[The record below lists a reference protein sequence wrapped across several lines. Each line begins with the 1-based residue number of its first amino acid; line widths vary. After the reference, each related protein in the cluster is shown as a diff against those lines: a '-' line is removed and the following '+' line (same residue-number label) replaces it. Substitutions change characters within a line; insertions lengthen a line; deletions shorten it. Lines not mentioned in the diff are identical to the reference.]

1 VKKFEVHSAFAP
13 AGDQGAAI
21 SELSRGVVARK
32 KAQTLK
38 GVTGSG
44 KTFTMAK
51 IIEQAQ
57 LPTLV
62 ISHNKTLAAQLYREF
77 KDFFPENAVEYFV
90 SYYDYYQPEAYV
102 PGKDLYIE
110 KDASI
115 NEEIDRLRLAATA
128 ALLERRDVIVVATV
142 SCIYGIGNP
151 RDYRDMR
158 LELSVGAR
166 LDPEEARRRLVR
178 LLYERNDALLE
189 RAHFRVRGDVLEIYP
204 SYTTDAVR
212 VEFFGDQIER
222 IRKIH
227 PLTGESLG
235 DADFYLIYPAK
246 HFVTPEEKLPDA
258 LQRIRD
264 ELAARHEELLEAGK
278 LVEAER
284 LKSRTEYDLEML
296 EEMGYCPGI
305 ENYSRHLSGREEGE
319 RPAVLLDFFPDKFLM
334 FIDESHVTIPQIRGM
349 YEGDRARKLN
359 LVRYGFRLPSAL
371 DNRPLYFA
379 EFEALID
386 RVVYVSATPSGEE
399 LEKSEKLVEQVIRPT
414 GLLDP
419 ELEVRPTEG
428 QIEDLYAEIRRRIQ
442 AGERTLVTTLTK
454 RMAEDLAEYLSELGL
469 KVRYLHSEVETIERV
484 EILRD
489 LRAGE
494 FDVLVGINLLREGLD
509 LPEVSLIGILDADKI
524 GFLRSATS
532 LIQIIGR
539 AARHVNGKVIM
550 YADRVSEAMKL
561 AIEETERRRRLQAEF
576 NRLHGVT
583 PTSIS
588 KSVQDLLVRRKE
600 EKQGLA
606 RFDLELLERQY
617 NVLVPKQRQA
627 LIKRLE
633 EEMLE
638 LAKDLE
644 FERAAVLRDEI
655 QRLKEEAGAPR
666 ASGRHGGDRASERHG
681 DDRASERYGDDRV
694 SGRHGDSSPAVSGSE
709 TARNPRVPLRHGA
722 RKRRFPGSTPS

>member
-1 VKKFEVHSAFAP
+1 MKQFKVVAGFQP
-13 AGDQGAAI
+13 AGDQAQAI
-21 SELSRGVVARK
+21 EALTRGLRSGY

-44 KTFTMAK
+44 KTFSMAK

-110 KDASI
+110 KDSSI
-115 NEEIDRLRLAATA
+115 NQEIDRLRLAATA
-128 ALLERRDVIVVATV
+128 SLLERRDVIVVATV

-151 RDYRDMR
+151 RDYREMR
-158 LELSVGAR
+158 LELTVGQR
-166 LDPEEARRRLVR
+166 LDPEDARRRLVR
-178 LLYERNDALLE
+178 LLYERNDAVLE

-227 PLTGESLG
+227 PLTGETLG
-235 DADFYLIYPAK
+235 EVDFFLIYPAK
-246 HFVTPEEKLPDA
+246 HFVTPEERLPDA
-258 LQRIRD
+258 LERIRT
-264 ELAARHEELLEAGK
+264 ELSIRHKELLEGGK

-296 EEMGYCPGI
+296 QEMGYCPGI

-319 RPAVLLDFFPDKFLM
+319 RPAVLLDFFPERFLM
-334 FIDESHVTIPQIRGM
+334 FIDESHVTVPQVRGM

-379 EFEALID
+379 EFERLIHQ
-386 RVVYVSATPSGEE
+386 VIFVSATPSQEE
-399 LEKSEKLVEQVIRPT
+399 QEKSDQLVEQIIRPT

-428 QIEDLYAEIRRRIQ
+428 QIEDLYAEIRKRIQ

-454 RMAEDLAEYLSELGL
+454 RMAEDLSEYLSELGL

-489 LRAGE
+489 LRLGT

-532 LIQIIGR
+532 LIQTIGR
-539 AARHVNGKVIM
+539 AARHLNGRVIM
-550 YADRVSEAMKL
+550 YADRMSDAMKA
-561 AIEETERRRRLQAEF
+561 AIDETERRRRIQAEY
-576 NRLHGVT
+576 NRVHGIT
-583 PTSIS
+583 PISIS
-588 KSVQDLLVRRKE
+588 KSIQDLLVRHKE

-606 RFDLELLERQY
+606 RFDLELIEQQY
-617 NVLVPKQRQA
+617 NVVVPQQRQA
-627 LIKRLE
+627 LIKRLQ

-655 QRLKEEAGAPR
+655 QRLKEMKAPKTPGSSAPQR
-666 ASGRHGGDRASERHG
+666 AS
-681 DDRASERYGDDRV
+681 
-694 SGRHGDSSPAVSGSE
+694 
-709 TARNPRVPLRHGA
+709 
-722 RKRRFPGSTPS
+722 KRT

>member
-1 VKKFEVHSAFAP
+1 VVKKFKIVSGFQP
-13 AGDQGAAI
+13 AGDQGQAI
-21 SELSRGVVARK
+21 EALVRGLRAGY

-51 IIEQAQ
+51 IIEQVQ
-57 LPTLV
+57 QPTLV

-77 KDFFPENAVEYFV
+77 TDFFPENAVEYFV

-110 KDASI
+110 KDSSI
-115 NEEIDRLRLAATA
+115 NQEIDRLRLAATA

-151 RDYRDMR
+151 RDYREMR
-158 LELSVGAR
+158 LELAVGSR

-178 LLYERNDALLE
+178 LLYERNDAALE
-189 RAHFRVRGDVLEIYP
+189 RAHFRVRGDVLEIFP
-204 SYTTDAVR
+204 SYTTDAIR

-235 DADFYLIYPAK
+235 EVDFYLIYPAK
-246 HFVTPEEKLPDA
+246 HFVTPEERMPGA
-258 LQRIRD
+258 LERIRT
-264 ELAARHEELLEAGK
+264 ELAARHKELLEAGK

-319 RPAVLLDFFPDKFLM
+319 RPAVLLDFFPDHFLM
-334 FIDESHVTIPQIRGM
+334 FIDESHVTVPQIRGM

-379 EFEALID
+379 EFERLID
-386 RVVYVSATPSGEE
+386 QVVFVSATPAQEE
-399 LEKSEKLVEQVIRPT
+399 QEKSEQLVEQIIRPT

-428 QIEDLYAEIRRRIQ
+428 QIEDLYAEIRKRIQ
-442 AGERTLVTTLTK
+442 AGQRTLVTTLTK

-489 LRAGE
+489 LRLGT

-532 LIQIIGR
+532 LIQTIGR
-539 AARHVNGKVIM
+539 AARHLNGKVIM
-550 YADRVSEAMKL
+550 YADRVSDAMKE
-561 AIEETERRRRLQAEF
+561 AIEETERRRRIQAEH
-576 NRLHGVT
+576 NRVHGIT
-583 PTSIS
+583 ATSVS
-588 KSVQDLLVRRKE
+588 KAVQDLLVRQKE
-600 EKQGLA
+600 EKQDLT
-606 RFDLELLERQY
+606 RFDLEVIEQQY
-617 NVLVPKQRQA
+617 NVVVPKQRQA
-627 LIKRLE
+627 LIRRLE

-655 QRLKEEAGAPR
+655 RRLKEMSGAQR
-666 ASGRHGGDRASERHG
+666 AS
-681 DDRASERYGDDRV
+681 
-694 SGRHGDSSPAVSGSE
+694 
-709 TARNPRVPLRHGA
+709 
-722 RKRRFPGSTPS
+722 KRT

>member
-1 VKKFEVHSAFAP
+1 VAGFQP
-13 AGDQGAAI
+13 AGDQAQAIEALARGLAA
-21 SELSRGVVARK
+21 GH

-51 IIEQAQ
+51 IIEQVQ

-77 KDFFPENAVEYFV
+77 KDFFPDNAVEYFV

-110 KDASI
+110 KDSSI
-115 NEEIDRLRLAATA
+115 NQEIDRLRLAATA
-128 ALLERRDVIVVATV
+128 SLLERRDVIVVATV

-151 RDYRDMR
+151 RDYREMR
-158 LELSVGAR
+158 LELAVGQR
-166 LDPEEARRRLVR
+166 LDPEDARRRLVR
-178 LLYERNDALLE
+178 LLYERNDAVLE
-189 RAHFRVRGDVLEIYP
+189 RAHFRVRGDVLEIFP

-212 VEFFGDQIER
+212 VEFFGEQIER

-235 DADFYLIYPAK
+235 ELDFFLIYPAK
-246 HFVTPEEKLPDA
+246 HFVTPEERLPDA
-258 LQRIRD
+258 LQRIRT
-264 ELAARHEELLEAGK
+264 ELALRHEELLGAGK

-296 EEMGYCPGI
+296 QEMGYCPGI

-319 RPAVLLDFFPDKFLM
+319 RPAVLLDFFPERFLM
-334 FIDESHVTIPQIRGM
+334 FIDESHVTVPQVRGM

-379 EFEALID
+379 EFERLID
-386 RVVYVSATPSGEE
+386 QVVFVSATPGQEE
-399 LEKSEKLVEQVIRPT
+399 QEKSVKLVEQIIRPT

-419 ELEVRPTEG
+419 ELDVRPTEG
-428 QIEDLYAEIRRRIQ
+428 QIEDLYAEIRKRIQ

-489 LRAGE
+489 LRLGA

-532 LIQIIGR
+532 LIQTIGR
-539 AARHVNGKVIM
+539 AARHLNGKVIM
-550 YADRVSEAMKL
+550 YADRVSEAMRA
-561 AIEETERRRRLQAEF
+561 AIDETERRRRIQAEY
-576 NRLHGVT
+576 NRVHGIT
-583 PTSIS
+583 PVSVS
-588 KSVQDLLVRRKE
+588 KAIQDLLVRHKE

-606 RFDLELLERQY
+606 RFDLEFIEKQY
-617 NVLVPKQRQA
+617 NVVVPKQRQA

-633 EEMLE
+633 QEMLE

-655 QRLKEEAGAPR
+655 RRLEEMKGPQR
-666 ASGRHGGDRASERHG
+666 AS
-681 DDRASERYGDDRV
+681 
-694 SGRHGDSSPAVSGSE
+694 
-709 TARNPRVPLRHGA
+709 
-722 RKRRFPGSTPS
+722 KRT

>member
-1 VKKFEVHSAFAP
+1 
-13 AGDQGAAI
+13 
-21 SELSRGVVARK
+21 
-32 KAQTLK
+32 
-38 GVTGSG
+38 
-44 KTFTMAK
+44 
-51 IIEQAQ
+51 
-57 LPTLV
+57 
-62 ISHNKTLAAQLYREF
+62 
-77 KDFFPENAVEYFV
+77 
-90 SYYDYYQPEAYV
+90 
-102 PGKDLYIE
+102 
-110 KDASI
+110 
-115 NEEIDRLRLAATA
+115 
-128 ALLERRDVIVVATV
+128 
-142 SCIYGIGNP
+142 
-151 RDYRDMR
+151 MR
-158 LELSVGAR
+158 LELTVGAR
-166 LDPEEARRRLVR
+166 LDPQEARRRLVR
-178 LLYERNDALLE
+178 LLYERNDAVLE
-189 RAHFRVRGDVLEIYP
+189 RARFRVRGDVLEIFP

-235 DADFYLIYPAK
+235 DVDFYLIYPAK
-246 HFVTPEEKLPDA
+246 HFVTPEERLPDA
-258 LQRIRD
+258 LERIRC
-264 ELAARHEELLEAGK
+264 ELKDRHRELLEGGK

-296 EEMGYCPGI
+296 EEMGSCPGI

-319 RPAVLLDFFPDKFLM
+319 RPAVLLDFFPERFLM
-334 FIDESHVTIPQIRGM
+334 FIDESHVTVPQIRGM

-379 EFEALID
+379 EFESLID
-386 RVVYVSATPSGEE
+386 RVVFVSATPRAEE
-399 LEKSEKLVEQVIRPT
+399 LEKSEQLVEQVIRPT

-469 KVRYLHSEVETIERV
+469 KVRYLHSEVETFERV

-489 LRAGE
+489 LRLGE

-524 GFLRSATS
+524 GFLRSATA
-532 LIQIIGR
+532 LIQTIGR
-539 AARHVNGKVIM
+539 ASRHLNGKVIM
-550 YADRVSEAMKL
+550 YADRVSEAMRQ
-561 AIEETERRRRLQAEF
+561 AIEETERRRRAQAEY
-576 NRLHGVT
+576 NRAHGIT
-583 PTSIS
+583 PIS
-588 KSVQDLLVRRKE
+588 VSKAVQDLLVRHKE

-606 RFDLELLERQY
+606 RFDLELIEKQY
-617 NVLVPKQRQA
+617 NVVVPKQRQA

-644 FERAAVLRDEI
+644 FERASVLRDEI
-655 QRLKEEAGAPR
+655 QRLQEMQGPQR
-666 ASGRHGGDRASERHG
+666 A
-681 DDRASERYGDDRV
+681 
-694 SGRHGDSSPAVSGSE
+694 
-709 TARNPRVPLRHGA
+709 L
-722 RKRRFPGSTPS
+722 KRT